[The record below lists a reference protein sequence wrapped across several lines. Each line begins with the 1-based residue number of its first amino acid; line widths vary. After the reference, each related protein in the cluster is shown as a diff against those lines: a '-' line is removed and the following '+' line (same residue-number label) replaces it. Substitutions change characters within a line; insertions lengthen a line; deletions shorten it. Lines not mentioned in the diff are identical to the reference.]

1 MSTTIYK
8 YHLPIQD
15 VVELAAPELF
25 RPLYVGE
32 QLGRDLYLWALV
44 NPETSTVVHRI
55 LIYGTGHM
63 VDTQHDF
70 TIYPWS
76 RSYFNYIGTAQ
87 MSDGL
92 VWHVVYGGRA

>member
-1 MSTTIYK
+1 MSTIYK
-8 YHLPIQD
+8 YHLPIRD

-44 NPETSTVVHRI
+44 NPDTSTVVHRI
-55 LIYGTGHM
+55 LIYGTGRM
-63 VDTQHDF
+63 VDTQHGD
-70 TIYPWS
+70 
-76 RSYFNYIGTAQ
+76 FNYIGTVQ
-87 MSDGL
+87 MYDGL